1 MKEKY
6 VLYYI
11 IPFLVYIINKVYPT
25 IFMFI
30 TISSL
35 VHSGLENHLL
45 EVEFEMKHV
54 LISETPKRN

>member
-11 IPFLVYIINKVYPT
+11 IPFLVHIIDKVYPI

-35 VHSGLENHLL
+35 VHTGFENHLL
-45 EVEFEMKHV
+45 EVEFETKHV